1 VEPAIGRPW
10 RLWAI
15 AEVATDERREVI
27 VSYGE
32 LLHEMFPDL
41 DPVVDDLFLLEAH
54 QIADLPERAPAR
66 ELAAVLHAHPGLH
79 RFLVTR
85 HPPIEA
91 FLSRLLTEHS
101 PVRGGDLATASK
113 LLVWELADWIA
124 YQRAPGIYEAES
136 RVDWDVA
143 AVTEVV
149 ALEGKTVID
158 AGAGTGRVAFSVA
171 PMARHVFA
179 VEPVGTL
186 RRFMRDKAAEMGI
199 GNVFVLD
206 GFLHAIPLPTAIA
219 DVLLTC
225 QAIGW
230 ALPDE
235 LAEIERVVKP
245 AGIAMH
251 LFGAVTA
258 RSENPLHEPLVTHGY
273 LPDIYQ
279 LGSHHIV
286 RYWKR
291 FGTAG

>member
-1 VEPAIGRPW
+1 MELATGRSW

-15 AEVATDERREVI
+15 AEIASDEHREVV

-32 LLHEMFPDL
+32 LLQEMFPDL

-54 QIADLPERAPAR
+54 QIAHLPERAPAR
-66 ELAAVLHAHPGLH
+66 ELAAVVHAHPGLN

-85 HPPIEA
+85 HPPLA
-91 FLSRLLTEHS
+91 GFLARLLTEHD
-101 PVRGGDLATASK
+101 PVQGGDLATASK

-124 YQRAPGIYEAES
+124 YQREPGMYDTES
-136 RVDWDVA
+136 RVNWDVA

-149 ALEGKTVID
+149 ALEGKVVID

-171 PMARHVFA
+171 PAAQHVFA

-206 GFLHAIPLPTAIA
+206 GFLHAIPLPTGSA

-225 QAIGW
+225 QAVGW

-245 AGIAMH
+245 TGIAMH

-258 RSENPLHEPLVTHGY
+258 QSENPLHEPLVAHGY

-279 LGSHHIV
+279 QGNHHIV
-286 RYWKR
+286 RYWKQI
-291 FGTAG
+291 GAAG